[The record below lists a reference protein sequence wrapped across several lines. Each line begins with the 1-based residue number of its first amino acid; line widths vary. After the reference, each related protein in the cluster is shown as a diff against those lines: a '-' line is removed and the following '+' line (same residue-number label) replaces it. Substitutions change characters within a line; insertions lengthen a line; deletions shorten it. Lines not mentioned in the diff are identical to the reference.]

1 MRRRHTGVLL
11 LALVLAVHAIEEEGE
26 VLPVRQITFPGA
38 SQGRPQGGRG
48 QGGGGCTCQPIITC
62 ASELRQLHRHRRAR
76 GDERIFRAGRKNV
89 NMGPLDP
96 NMVNAACQIGAN
108 AVNQIRN
115 IENNLARNNI
125 ALQSGTRAE
134 GHLRVFDISRS
145 ARQMHTNALA
155 IVMASMN
162 ASMNMMQDFKL
173 SKDQGGHGLRN
184 LNVRSRVL
192 SEMCP
197 PNPDCRGINQKY
209 RTADGSCNNQANP
222 VWGKSNTPV
231 QRILPPTYNDGVSVP
246 RVNGVNGSP
255 LPNVR
260 ALSGTVLVDVDNPDP
275 QFTSSVM
282 QWAQFLDHDFAHVPF
297 PDMVNNEGIE
307 CCQNGQELTGP
318 ARHPACWPINTAG
331 DAFYGPRAR
340 SCMNFIRSMVAI
352 GPECRFGYAVQLNQ
366 LTHWIA
372 GSNVYGS
379 DIEEQ
384 TKVRDTRDGLLK
396 TSGNNMLPFEESRG
410 ANCLGR
416 ERGVRCFTAGDSPVN
431 EQPGLTAIHTIWMR
445 EHNRVAR
452 QLKALNPSW
461 NDETVFQEG
470 RRFVVAEMQHITYNV
485 WLPIIVGPAFMESF
499 AINVRTNGYSFDYNP
514 NYNPNMNNEFATSAY
529 RFGHTLVN
537 GNLRIFGPDG
547 SVSTIQLRDHFRSPH
562 FIQQPAMLDAITR
575 SFLQLPI
582 QKFDSFN
589 TQDLSN
595 HLFQTPRVNFGMD
608 QMSLNIHRGRVH
620 AIATYNDMRLICGL
634 RRALSFDDLTDQIP
648 GGIVQN
654 LCRVSQHVD
663 DIDFFVGG
671 TSERPVSGGIL
682 GWTFLCVVGVQF
694 ARLKMGDRY
703 FYDLGGKG
711 DSFSPQLQ
719 EIRRGSWAR
728 IICGNWDNIQA
739 VQPLALPAERKPVS
753 ACRLPR
759 ANNPNTHPS
768 IVARRARGLVSLLL
782 LHDLY
787 VILLVLDS

>member
-1 MRRRHTGVLL
+1 MMRRRLTGVLL
-11 LALVLAVHAIEEEGE
+11 LALVLAVHAIEEEAE
-26 VLPVRQITFPGA
+26 VLPVARVIRQISFPGA
-38 SQGRPQGGRG
+38 SQGRPQGGRP
-48 QGGGGCTCQPIITC
+48 QGGGGCNCQPIITC
-62 ASELRQLHRHRRAR
+62 ASELRQHHRHRRAR
-76 GDERIFRAGRKNV
+76 GDERIFRAARKNV

-96 NMVNAACQIGAN
+96 NMVNAACQKGAN

-125 ALQSGTRAE
+125 VLQSGTPAE

-155 IVMASMN
+155 IVMASK
-162 ASMNMMQDFKL
+162 NMMQDFKL

-184 LNVRSRVL
+184 LNVRSTVL

-197 PNPDCRGINQKY
+197 RNPDCRGINQKY
-209 RTADGSCNNQANP
+209 RTVDGSCNNQANP

-231 QRILPPTYNDGVSVP
+231 QRILPPTYNDGVSDP

-260 ALSGTVLVDVDNPDP
+260 ALSGNVLVDVDNPDQ

-307 CCQNGQELTGP
+307 CCPNGQELTGP

-331 DAFYGPRAR
+331 DAFYGPRGR

-352 GPECRFGYAVQLNQ
+352 GPECRFGYAEQLNQ
-366 LTHWIA
+366 LTHWID

-410 ANCLGR
+410 ANCLGT
-416 ERGVRCFTAGDSPVN
+416 ERGVRCFTAGDSRVN

-461 NDETVFQEG
+461 NDETVFQEA
-470 RRFVVAEMQHITYNV
+470 RRFVVAEMQHITYNE

-499 AINVRTNGYSFDYNP
+499 GINVRTNGYSFDYNP
-514 NYNPNMNNEFATSAY
+514 NFNPNMNNEFATSAF

-562 FIQQPAMLDAITR
+562 FIQQPGMLDAITR

-582 QKFDSFN
+582 QKFDSFI

-608 QMSLNIHRGRVH
+608 LMSLNIHRGRDH
-620 AIATYNDMRLICGL
+620 AIATYNDMRQICGL
-634 RRALSFDDLTDQIP
+634 RRAQSFDDLTDQIP

-654 LCRVSQHVD
+654 LCRVYQHVD

-671 TSERPVSGGIL
+671 ISERPVSGGIL
-682 GWTFLCVVGVQF
+682 GWTFLCVVGDQF
-694 ARLKMGDRY
+694 ARLKKGDRY
-703 FYDLGGKG
+703 FYDLGGQPG
-711 DSFSPQLQ
+711 SFSEPQLQ
-719 EIRRGSWAR
+719 EIRRASWAR
-728 IICGNWDNIQA
+728 IICDNSDNIQA
-739 VQPLALPAERKPVS
+739 VQPLAFQLTGSQFNQPADCRGPIIPRPNLQLWRGERV
-753 ACRLPR
+753 
-759 ANNPNTHPS
+759 
-768 IVARRARGLVSLLL
+768 G
-782 LHDLY
+782 
-787 VILLVLDS
+787 